1 LGNGVPISACLAKG
15 KAAKLLTPGTHG
27 STFGGNPLVC
37 RTALTVLEVIKQD
50 NILDNVNQMSD
61 YISTGFTQ
69 ALKNVK
75 TVKEIRAKGLMI
87 AIELD
92 QDCSQLLQLALD
104 NKLLINITGQSI
116 RLLPPLILNKD
127 QADTIIKTVC
137 TLIKSL

>member
-1 LGNGVPISACLAKG
+1 
-15 KAAKLLTPGTHG
+15 
-27 STFGGNPLVC
+27 
-37 RTALTVLEVIKQD
+37 
-50 NILDNVNQMSD
+50 MSD